1 MSDAINR
8 KRMNIYIDQQ
18 RDFRLLFPEIIVK
31 LFTSAFPL
39 VVFQFFF
46 SVTRSM
52 PPFGNVSLVKSRSEI
67 VLLLGSVE
75 ILNIMER
82 EEGKT
87 TWRRVNR

>member
-52 PPFGNVSLVKSRSEI
+52 PPLGNVSLVKSRS
-67 VLLLGSVE
+67 VLLLRSVE